1 MPDVQ
6 IITSANDLDWD
17 KSYHISAGP
26 GAGKTHILVEHISNV
41 VTKGKYCLGT
51 NGKIACITYTNIAV
65 ETINKRLSDTAD
77 RVDVCTIHSFLFKN
91 VVKPYL
97 WILKD
102 GPKYEIKQIG
112 DIEPWE
118 TRAPNDL
125 FKQWARGSRGLNL
138 LQIDANK
145 RINALQALKTIYWT
159 LSEDR
164 KEELIVPKNHQWAL
178 VKDAKEQDK
187 LIAWKSLLY
196 SKGYMSYDDIL
207 YFAWRIYRQTSALIR
222 FISKKYPFIFVDE
235 FQDTTPFQAE
245 LIDALKTEG
254 NSTVLVIGDS
264 HQSIFGF
271 AGAKKERFDNYQ
283 NNADI
288 NPVIVNDNWRS
299 SQKIVFFLNR
309 IRQDG
314 IDQKPTSANKSKDF
328 HAPVILLKGSAK
340 DTKSKFFKLCDKYG
354 ILNDNKSRVILCR
367 YENIKNYNY
376 SWTKL
381 FKFDEY
387 AMEDPW
393 DKFAD
398 NYRSNMFQRLIEAQ
412 QFYKKGDLINAHK
425 RIESGIRA
433 LRKQTSKG
441 LPPYLPRGQEKRALY
456 TKTLLWLN
464 NNLADEERTVADF
477 YNSFI
482 EWTKKL
488 FAIGNKRVGEWRK
501 AYKYNEMPIEQL
513 VSTHCDK
520 ELGDEIQTIHKAKG
534 TEYDAVLAVIPN
546 KIQTKRGIDCWLL
559 NPEDDEESRLGYV
572 ACSRAKKLLC
582 LAVENLEDGDIK
594 KLQNKFENTIEF
606 AC

>member
-6 IITSANDLDWD
+6 IITSANDLGWD

-41 VTKGKYCLGT
+41 LAKGKSCLGA

-97 WILKD
+97 WILKEK
-102 GPKYEIKQIG
+102 PKYDLEQIEN
-112 DIEPWE
+112 IEPWE
-118 TRAPNDL
+118 SRAPNDL
-125 FKQWARGSRGLNL
+125 FGQWARGSRGLGS
-138 LQIDANK
+138 LQTQDKRKDAM
-145 RINALQALKTIYWT
+145 QALKAIYWT

-164 KEELIVPKNHQWAL
+164 KEELVVPKNYQWAL
-178 VKDAKEQDK
+178 VRDAKKPDK
-187 LIAWKSLLY
+187 LIEWKSFLY
-196 SKGYMSYDDIL
+196 SDGYMSHDDVL
-207 YFAWRIYRQTSALIR
+207 YFAWRIHRQAPALIR

-264 HQSIFGF
+264 YQSIFGF

-288 NPVIVNDNWRS
+288 TPVIVNDNWRS
-299 SQKIVFFLNR
+299 SQKIIFFLNR

-314 IDQKPTSANKSKDF
+314 LDQKPTSENKSKDF
-328 HAPVILLKGSAK
+328 HAPVILLKGPAK
-340 DTKSKFFKLCDKYG
+340 DTKSNFFHLCDKHR
-354 ILNDNKSRVILCR
+354 ILNDKKSRVILCR

-381 FKFDEY
+381 FKSDEY
-387 AMEDPW
+387 EMEDPW
-393 DKFAD
+393 DKFTD

-412 QFYKKGDLINAHK
+412 QFYRKGDLINAHK
-425 RIESGIRA
+425 RIEMAFRA
-433 LRKQTSKG
+433 LRKQTKDN
-441 LPPYLPRGQEKRALY
+441 LPPYLPKSQENRVLY
-456 TKTLLWLN
+456 TKMLLWLN
-464 NNLADEERTVADF
+464 NNLSDEEKSVADF
-477 YNSFI
+477 YNSLI
-482 EWTKKL
+482 DWVKKI
-488 FAIGNKRVGEWRK
+488 FSVENKLLGKWRIP
-501 AYKYNEMPIEQL
+501 NDIRMLPIKL
-513 VSTHCDK
+513 LISTHCAK

-594 KLQNKFENTIEF
+594 KLQNKFENIIEF
-606 AC
+606 HC